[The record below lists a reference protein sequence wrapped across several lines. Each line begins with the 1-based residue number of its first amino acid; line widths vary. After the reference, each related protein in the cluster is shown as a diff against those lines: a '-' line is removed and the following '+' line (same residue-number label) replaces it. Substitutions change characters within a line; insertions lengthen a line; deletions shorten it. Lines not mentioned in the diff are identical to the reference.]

1 MVELQVISW
10 SFIYFGGE
18 KMTLNL
24 ESMIKA
30 AAKKTKA
37 DLVIKNG
44 RIIDVFNLEI
54 IEADIAINDG
64 MIIGLGIYEGH
75 EVVDANGAFICP
87 GLIDGH
93 VHMESS
99 MIHPHHFTQ
108 TILEHGVTT
117 IVTDPHEIANVSG
130 TAGIQFMLDATE
142 KAPVDVFFMLPS
154 CVPATSFEHNG
165 ATIQAED
172 LTPFYEH
179 DRVIGLAEVMDFPA
193 VREGNAAMLAKLAQ
207 AFKNNK
213 KIDGHGAGLA
223 PEDINIYASA
233 NIKTDHECVTAQEA
247 KERLKRGMYVMM
259 REGTVAKDVRALIP
273 LVNERNARRFLFCTD
288 DKHLD
293 DLVNE
298 GSIDHNV
305 RISIQEGLDPL
316 LAIQIAT
323 LNAAECFSLT
333 DRGAVAPG
341 YRADLIFI
349 EDLENFTIRDVYKNG
364 LKTGGKGPLSP
375 IPVPNFLQN
384 SVNMKPIDKDDL
396 KISVRTDQPCNMI
409 EIIPNSLVT
418 KHIKETVT
426 TNKGEFIPNIDND
439 QLKLAVIER
448 HKWLG
453 HIGLGIVKGFQI
465 KNGAIASTVAH
476 DSHNI
481 VTVGTSD
488 EDMLVAVKAMEQI
501 NGGLVVVCEE
511 RVVASLPLE
520 ISGLMANMTTENTL
534 SSLKELHDAL
544 HLIGSQNSF
553 NPFLALSFLSLP
565 VIPELKL
572 TDTGLFDVKKFEHI
586 PIQAM

>member
-1 MVELQVISW
+1 
-10 SFIYFGGE
+10 
-18 KMTLNL
+18 MTLNL
-24 ESMIKA
+24 KSMIKA
-30 AAKKTKA
+30 AAKRTKA

-54 IEADIAINDG
+54 LEEDLAIKDG
-64 MIIGLGIYEGH
+64 MIIGIGNYDGH
-75 EVVDANGAFICP
+75 EVVDAKGAFICP

-99 MIHPHHFTQ
+99 MIHPHYFTR
-108 TILEHGVTT
+108 TILAHGVTT
-117 IVTDPHEIANVSG
+117 IITDPHEIANVSG
-130 TAGIQFMLDATE
+130 TSGIQFMLDATE
-142 KAPVDVFFMLPS
+142 ECPVDVFFMLPS
-154 CVPATSFEHNG
+154 CVPATSFEYNG
-165 ATIQAED
+165 ATIQAHD
-172 LTPFYEH
+172 LAPFYEH
-179 DRVIGLAEVMDFPA
+179 ERVIGLAEVMDFPA
-193 VREGNAAMLAKLAQ
+193 VRDGNEAMIAKLAQ
-207 AFKNNK
+207 ASQHNK

-223 PEDINIYASA
+223 PEDLNIYASA

-273 LVNERNARRFLFCTD
+273 LVNEKNARRFLFCTD

-298 GSIDHNV
+298 GSIDHNI

-323 LNAAECFSLT
+323 LNAAECFSLM

-341 YRADLIFI
+341 YRADLLFI
-349 EDLENFTIRDVYKNG
+349 EDLETFTIKDVYKNG
-364 LKTGGKGPLSP
+364 NKIKEQDHLHAP
-375 IPVPNFLQN
+375 IVVPNLLKD
-384 SVNMKPIDKDDL
+384 SVNMKPIHKSDL
-396 KISVRTDQPCNMI
+396 KISVEADKPCNII

-426 TNKGEFIPNIDND
+426 TYNGHFVPNHDED

-448 HKWLG
+448 HKRRG

-481 VTVGTSD
+481 VTVGTND
-488 EDMLVAVKAMEQI
+488 EDLLVAVQAIEQMK
-501 NGGLVVVCEE
+501 GGLVVVCEKK
-511 RVVASLPLE
+511 VVASLPLE
-520 ISGLMANMTTENTL
+520 ISGLMANRTTEHTL
-534 SSLKELHDAL
+534 STLKDLHDAL
-544 HLIGSQNSF
+544 HLIGSQDNF
-553 NPFLALSFLSLP
+553 NPFVALSFLSLP

-572 TDTGLFDVKKFEHI
+572 TDTGLFDVTKFEHI
-586 PIQAM
+586 TIQAK

>member
-1 MVELQVISW
+1 
-10 SFIYFGGE
+10 
-18 KMTLNL
+18 MTLNL

-54 IEADIAINDG
+54 IEEDIAIKNG
-64 MIIGLGIYEGH
+64 MIIGIGNYDGD
-75 EVVDANGAFICP
+75 EVVDAEGAFICP

-99 MIHPHHFTQ
+99 MIHPHYFTR
-108 TILEHGVTT
+108 TILAHGVTT
-117 IVTDPHEIANVSG
+117 IITDPHEIANVSG
-130 TAGIQFMLDATE
+130 TSGIQFMLDATE
-142 KAPVDVFFMLPS
+142 ECPIDVFFMLPS

-165 ATIQAED
+165 ANIEAHD
-172 LTPFYEH
+172 LAPFYNHE
-179 DRVIGLAEVMDFPA
+179 RVIGLAEVMDFPA
-193 VREGNAAMLAKLAQ
+193 VRDSDEAMVAKLAQ
-207 AFKNNK
+207 AIQHDK

-223 PEDINIYASA
+223 PEDLNIYASA
-233 NIKTDHECVTAQEA
+233 HIKTDHECVTAQEA

-259 REGTVAKDVRALIP
+259 REGTVAKDVRSLIP

-298 GSIDHNV
+298 GSIDHNI
-305 RISIQEGLDPL
+305 RIAIQERLDPL

-323 LNAAECFSLT
+323 LNAAECFSLK

-341 YRADLIFI
+341 YLADLLFI
-349 EDLENFTIRDVYKNG
+349 EDLEKFTIKDVYKNG
-364 LKTGGKGPLSP
+364 KRIKEQDHLHSP
-375 IPVPNFLQN
+375 IAVPDLLKD
-384 SVNMKPIDKDDL
+384 SVNMKPIHKKDL
-396 KISVRTDQPCNMI
+396 KISVETDQPCNII
-409 EIIPNSLVT
+409 EIIHNSLVT
-418 KHIKETVT
+418 KRIKETVT
-426 TNKGEFIPNIDND
+426 TYNGEFVPNIEED

-448 HKWLG
+448 HKCRG

-488 EDMLVAVKAMEQI
+488 ENLLIAVQAIEQMK
-501 NGGLVVVCEE
+501 GGLVVVCEE
-511 RVVASLPLE
+511 KIVASLPLE
-520 ISGLMANMTTENTL
+520 ISGLMSNMPTENTL
-534 SSLKELHDAL
+534 SSLKDLHDAL
-544 HLIGSQNSF
+544 QLIGSQNNF
-553 NPFLALSFLSLP
+553 NPFVALSFLSLP

-572 TDTGLFDVKKFEHI
+572 TDTGLFDVTKFEHI
-586 PIQAM
+586 IIQAK

>member
-1 MVELQVISW
+1 
-10 SFIYFGGE
+10 
-18 KMTLNL
+18 MTLNL

-54 IEADIAINDG
+54 IEEDIAIKNG
-64 MIIGLGIYEGH
+64 MIIGIGNYDGD
-75 EVVDANGAFICP
+75 EVVDAEGAFICP

-99 MIHPHHFTQ
+99 MIHPHYFTR
-108 TILEHGVTT
+108 TILTHGVTT
-117 IVTDPHEIANVSG
+117 IITDPHEIANVSG
-130 TAGIQFMLDATE
+130 TSGIQFMLDAAE
-142 KAPVDVFFMLPS
+142 ECPIDVFFMLPS

-165 ATIQAED
+165 ANIEAHD
-172 LTPFYEH
+172 LAPFYAH

-193 VREGNAAMLAKLAQ
+193 VRDSDEAMVAKLAQ
-207 AFKNNK
+207 AIQHDK

-223 PEDINIYASA
+223 PEDLNIYASA
-233 NIKTDHECVTAQEA
+233 HIKTDHECVTAQEA

-259 REGTVAKDVRALIP
+259 REGTVAKDVRSLIP

-298 GSIDHNV
+298 GSIDHNI
-305 RISIQEGLDPL
+305 RIAIQERLDPL

-323 LNAAECFSLT
+323 LNAAECFSLK

-341 YRADLIFI
+341 YLADLLFI
-349 EDLENFTIRDVYKNG
+349 EDLEKFTIKDVYKNG
-364 LKTGGKGPLSP
+364 KRIKEQDHPHPP
-375 IPVPNFLQN
+375 IPVPDLLKD
-384 SVNMKPIDKDDL
+384 SVNMKPIHKKDL
-396 KISVRTDQPCNMI
+396 KISVETDKLCNII

-418 KHIKETVT
+418 KRIKETVT
-426 TNKGEFIPNIDND
+426 TYNGEFLPNIEKD

-448 HKWLG
+448 HKCRG
-453 HIGLGIVKGFQI
+453 HIGLGIVKGFQM

-488 EDMLVAVKAMEQI
+488 ENLLIAVQAIEQMK
-501 NGGLVVVCEE
+501 GGLVVVCEE
-511 RVVASLPLE
+511 KIVASLPLE
-520 ISGLMANMTTENTL
+520 ISGLMSNMPTENTL
-534 SSLKELHDAL
+534 SSLKDLHDAL
-544 HLIGSQNSF
+544 QLIGSQNNF
-553 NPFLALSFLSLP
+553 NPFVALSFLSLP

-572 TDTGLFDVKKFEHI
+572 TDTGLFDVTKFEHI
-586 PIQAM
+586 TIQAK

>member
-1 MVELQVISW
+1 MVELQVIAW
-10 SFIYFGGE
+10 SFIYFGGK

-30 AAKKTKA
+30 AAKKKKA

-64 MIIGLGIYEGH
+64 MIIGLGQYEGI
-75 EVVDANGAFICP
+75 EEVDANGAFICP

-99 MIHPHHFTQ
+99 MIHPYHFTQ

-165 ATIQAED
+165 ASIQAED
-172 LTPFYEH
+172 LAPLYEH

-193 VREGNAAMLAKLAQ
+193 VRDGNAAMIAKLTQ
-207 AFKNNK
+207 ASRINK

-341 YRADLIFI
+341 YRADLLFI
-349 EDLENFTIRDVYKNG
+349 DNLENFTIKDVYKNG
-364 LKTGGKGPLSP
+364 IITKGKGPFSP
-375 IPVPNFLQN
+375 IPVPNLLQD
-384 SVNMKPIDKDDL
+384 SVNMKPINKDDL

-426 TNKGEFIPNIDND
+426 TYKGEFISSIDND

-448 HKWLG
+448 HKCLG
-453 HIGLGIVKGFQI
+453 HVGLGIVKGFQI

-511 RVVASLPLE
+511 KVVASLPLE
-520 ISGLMANMTTENTL
+520 ISGLMANLTTENTL
-534 SSLKELHDAL
+534 SSLKELHEAL
-544 HLIGSQNSF
+544 HLIGSQKSF
-553 NPFLALSFLSLP
+553 NPFVALSFLSLP

-572 TDTGLFDVKKFEHI
+572 TDTGLFDVRKFEHI
-586 PIQAM
+586 PIQAK